1 MLGSQKQF
9 FNCDPMHP
17 SESKYHTPF
26 RCAWFEMRCGLT
38 SDQENIVNSHRRLLF
53 LLVWFSLSAF
63 GQKTFL
69 ITNDDPFRRP
79 NSVSTYAIQADG
91 SLLKIGQ
98 FPTGGTGGGNSGDPS
113 GQGIGFIPT
122 TRIVVSSD
130 NRFVFA
136 TNAPDNTVS
145 AFSVDS
151 NTGILTLV
159 PGSPFSTGG
168 DACQGMGLAVSPTAP
183 LLYAMNTC
191 SRDVTSF
198 KIGSDGVLTTIGVR
212 AGTGDEG
219 EDVRVTADGKL
230 LVVSLSGFELG
241 VAAFTIGP
249 AGDLTAAPGSPFRG
263 SPGFPGSLE
272 TNCGGD
278 QVFVLNDGSPS
289 SVDVFKVAA
298 DGSLT
303 LSAQSPFLIPL
314 PSEAGGEVS
323 MYLSPDQKALF
334 VGDVLSFASSFH
346 VASDGMLTPE
356 SSFVPASGT
365 FFMGHVVTD
374 PAGKFLYGSGLFN
387 NLAAYS
393 VDNNGALSLLPA
405 SPFSTPGFNAIGSF
419 AAYPGRSCSLTVSI
433 ELKPQDEGRGN
444 PVVTLGANSGRKL
457 KVAVLSS
464 STFDAST
471 QVDITSLTF
480 GHTGTEQSLVSCSPD
495 SSAVNGDS
503 LPDLVCSFDLRQA
516 GFVAGD
522 TQAVL
527 HGKTISGTSFAGT
540 APVNVVP

>member
-1 MLGSQKQF
+1 M
-9 FNCDPMHP
+9 
-17 SESKYHTPF
+17 
-26 RCAWFEMRCGLT
+26 
-38 SDQENIVNSHRRLLF
+38 NSYTKLMF
-53 LLVWFSLSAF
+53 LLIAISLSAF

-69 ITNDDPFRRP
+69 ITNDDPFRRA
-79 NSVSTYAIQADG
+79 NSVSTYAVQADG

-98 FPTGGTGGGNSGDPS
+98 FPTGGTGGGNSGDAS
-113 GQGIGFIPT
+113 GQGIGFITT
-122 TRIVVSSD
+122 TRIVVSAD

-159 PGSPFSTGG
+159 PGSPFATGG
-168 DACQGMGLAVSPTAP
+168 DACQGMGLAVAP
-183 LLYAMNTC
+183 AAPFLYAMNTC
-191 SRDVTSF
+191 SHDITSF
-198 KIGSDGVLTTIGVR
+198 KIGSDGSLTVIGAR
-212 AGTGDEG
+212 TGAEGEG
-219 EDVRVTADGKL
+219 EDVRVTGNSKL
-230 LVVSLSGFELG
+230 LVVSLSGFEAG

-249 AGDLTAAPGSPFRG
+249 AGDLTPAPGSPFRG
-263 SPGFPGSLE
+263 SPGFPGALE

-289 SVDVFKVAA
+289 SIDLFNAAA

-314 PSEAGGEVS
+314 PPAAGGEVS
-323 MYLSPDQKALF
+323 MYLGPDHQTMF
-334 VGDVLSFASSFH
+334 VGDVFSFASSFH
-346 VASDGMLTPE
+346 VAADGGLTPE
-356 SSFVPASGT
+356 SSFVPATGI
-365 FFMGHVVTD
+365 FFMGHVVAD

-393 VDNNGALSLLPA
+393 IDASGALSLFPA

-419 AAYPGRSCSLTVSI
+419 AAYPGRSCSLTVDI
-433 ELKPQDEGRGN
+433 ELRPQNIGRGN
-444 PVVTLGANSGRKL
+444 PIVTVGANSEGKL
-457 KVAVLSS
+457 EVAILSS
-464 STFDAST
+464 SSFDAST

-480 GHTGTEQSLVSCSPD
+480 GHAGTEQSLVSCHSD
-495 SSAVNGDS
+495 SQDVNGDNLS
-503 LPDLVCSFDLRQA
+503 DLVCSFDLRQA

-522 TQAVL
+522 SQAVL
-527 HGKTISGTSFAGT
+527 RGKTTSKTPFAGT